1 MATLIVHDNTQILFD
16 KVRAVEEMLRQT
28 EEDADKEILEMKTSY
43 EIELKREAESNVKIR
58 LGGKIVKVMWKVD
71 NSDIVRG
78 ELGILKKKHMVVHKD
93 LEDQKSGIHSMQVGF
108 EIFNIQIFNISNIQ
122 CRRVFNV
129 VKVLPTI

>member
-1 MATLIVHDNTQILFD
+1 MYTTWATLIVQDNTQILFD

-71 NSDIVRG
+71 NFSF
-78 ELGILKKKHMVVHKD
+78 
-93 LEDQKSGIHSMQVGF
+93 S
-108 EIFNIQIFNISNIQ
+108 EIQ
-122 CRRVFNV
+122 RW
-129 VKVLPTI
+129 

>member
-1 MATLIVHDNTQILFD
+1 MMTH

-58 LGGKIVKVMWKVD
+58 LGGKIEEVMWKVD
-71 NSDIVRG
+71 NSDFGRG

-108 EIFNIQIFNISNIQ
+108 KIINIQIFNI
-122 CRRVFNV
+122 
-129 VKVLPTI
+129 